1 MKKYKK
7 LSLIALALGLV
18 LIGCDN
24 PKQKKTL
31 KKQQTA
37 QSGEGYTLLK
47 TNCYACHNPNTES
60 HDAIIAPPMIAVKK
74 RYSMQHQTKEAFVK
88 AVVAWASNP
97 TAENALM
104 KGAVTRFKVMPKQPF
119 KTADLEKIA
128 AYIYDNDIE
137 VPSWFAAHE
146 KQMHGKGGK
155 DMMQMN
161 HNIK

>member
-1 MKKYKK
+1 MKEFKK
-7 LSLIALALGLV
+7 LSFITLALGLV

-24 PKQKKTL
+24 PKQKKTAS
-31 KKQQTA
+31 KQQTA
-37 QSGEGYTLLK
+37 QSSEGYTLFK

-74 RYSMQHQTKEAFVK
+74 MYSMKYNTKEDFVK

-97 TAENALM
+97 KEENSMM

-119 KTADLEKIA
+119 KVADLEKIA
-128 AYIYDNDIE
+128 SYIYDNDIE

-155 DMMQMN
+155 GMMQMN
-161 HNIK
+161 HNKK

>member
-1 MKKYKK
+1 MREFKK
-7 LSLIALALGLV
+7 LSFIALALGLV

-24 PKQKKTL
+24 PKQKKAVN
-31 KKQQTA
+31 KQQTA
-37 QSGEGYTLLK
+37 QLGEAYELFK

-74 RYSMQHQTKEAFVK
+74 MYSMKYTTKEDFVV

-97 TAENALM
+97 TSENALM
-104 KGAVTRFKVMPKQPF
+104 KGAVTRFKVMPKQAF
-119 KTADLEKIA
+119 KTADLKKIA

-155 DMMQMN
+155 GMMQMN
-161 HNIK
+161 NN